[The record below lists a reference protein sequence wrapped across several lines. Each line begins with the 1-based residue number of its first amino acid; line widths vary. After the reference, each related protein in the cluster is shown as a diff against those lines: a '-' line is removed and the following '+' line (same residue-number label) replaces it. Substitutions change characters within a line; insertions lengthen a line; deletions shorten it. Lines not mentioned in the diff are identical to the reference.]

1 MSEQR
6 RKLELNLNEPVK
18 IELLFD
24 APMVGQSQ
32 YGEYYL
38 YAVKNGDGTT
48 EYSFFAPDDVHATL
62 KENKKG
68 ARFTI
73 TKLAEQKGSK
83 IITKYDVVPL
93 QSAPPEPVSQQEETR
108 QETAI
113 QPVKDAP
120 VAEDKYFAIML
131 NSCKDAMR
139 IQSEL
144 GGMMDAKSLA
154 VTLFIARSK

>member
-1 MSEQR
+1 
-6 RKLELNLNEPVK
+6 VK

-83 IITKYDVVPL
+83 IITKYDVAPL
-93 QSAPPEPVSQQEETR
+93 QSASPEPVSQQEETK
-108 QETAI
+108 QETTA
-113 QPVKDAP
+113 QLVKDAP

>member
-24 APMVGQSQ
+24 TPMVGQSQ
-32 YGEYYL
+32 FGEFYL

-48 EYSFFAPDDVHATL
+48 EYSYFAPEDVHATL
-62 KENKKG
+62 KEHKKG

-93 QSAPPEPVSQQEETR
+93 QSASPESAPQQEETK
-108 QETAI
+108 QEERI

-131 NSCKDAMR
+131 NSCRDAMK

-144 GGMMDAKSLA
+144 GGMLDAKSLA

>member
-1 MSEQR
+1 M
-6 RKLELNLNEPVK
+6 ELNLNEPVT

-83 IITKYDVVPL
+83 IITKYEVVPL
-93 QSAPPEPVSQQEETR
+93 QAATSEQTSQAEEVKEEKVVPPATESPVS
-108 QETAI
+108 
-113 QPVKDAP
+113 
-120 VAEDKYFAIML
+120 EDRYFSIML
-131 NSCKDAMR
+131 NSCRDAMR

-154 VTLFIARSK
+154 VTLFIARTK

>member
-93 QSAPPEPVSQQEETR
+93 QSAPTEPVPQQEETK

-113 QPVKDAP
+113 QPAKDIP

-131 NSCKDAMR
+131 NSCRDAMR